1 MSQGLLKVCLGLENK
16 EEGNRG
22 GIRIRKIFLNIV
34 TQYNSATSYLID
46 LMDVNANTYCD
57 CYSCILLQL

>member
-22 GIRIRKIFLNIV
+22 GIRIRKIFLYIV
-34 TQYNSATSYLID
+34 TQYKSATCYLID
-46 LMDVNANTYCD
+46 LMDVNC
-57 CYSCILLQL
+57 